1 MLERRLPVAL
11 WIFSL
16 LLCLASPAGFAA
28 TDDKAAQIE
37 ALMAKYVAL
46 KQFNGSILV
55 AQNSQILFQ
64 KGYGLAEME
73 WGIPNAPDTKFR
85 LGSVTKQSTSLLI
98 LQLVQEGKI
107 TLDAKVADVL
117 PYYRKDTG
125 SKITI
130 RQLLTHTSGLPNY
143 TARPDFRDKLMRN
156 PSGVEDF
163 VKGYCSGDLEFE
175 PGTKFNYSNSGYF
188 VLGAVIELLTGKPYE
203 QILKERILDPIGMK
217 DTGYDHSAALLMK
230 RAAGYEK
237 TPGGYVNTPYLDMS
251 LPYAAG
257 ALYSTVGDL
266 YLWDQ
271 ALYSDRLLPAELKR
285 QMFTPGL
292 ENYAFGWSVRQMPV
306 GPVKANRTVTAHGGG
321 INGFS
326 TLISRVTEDR
336 HLVVLLDNTAGG
348 QFLQPI
354 TNGVFDI
361 LYGRVPPNP
370 KKSLSE
376 VLGPICASQGL
387 EAAIARYREIKGRE
401 ADAYDLREAEL
412 NMLGYMLL
420 GQKKFEDAIAVFK
433 LNLEAFP
440 ESANC
445 YDSLAEG
452 YMAAGQ
458 KELAIK
464 NYAKSLELNP
474 ANRGAVEQLNKLT
487 Q

>member
-1 MLERRLPVAL
+1 MLERRLPVTL
-11 WIFSL
+11 WILCL
-16 LLCLASPAGFAA
+16 LLCLAWPVGFAA
-28 TDDKAAQIE
+28 SDDKTAQIE

-85 LGSVTKQSTSLLI
+85 LGSISKQFTSFLI

-107 TLDAKVADVL
+107 TLDANVADVL

-143 TARPDFRDKLMRN
+143 TARPDYRDKLMRN
-156 PSGVEDF
+156 PFGVEDF

-188 VLGAVIELLTGKPYE
+188 VLGAVIEQLTGKPYE
-203 QILKERILDPIGMK
+203 QVLKERILDPVGMK
-217 DTGYDHSAALLMK
+217 DTGYDHSDVILMK

-237 TPGGYVNTPYLDMS
+237 TPGGYVNTPYVDMS

-292 ENYAFGWSVRQMPV
+292 GNYAFGWSVRQLPM
-306 GPVKANRTVTAHGGG
+306 GPEKTNRTVTAHGGG

-336 HLVVLLDNTAGG
+336 NLVVLLDNTAGG

-387 EAAIARYREIKGRE
+387 EAAIARYREIKDRE

-412 NMLGYMLL
+412 NMLGYTLL